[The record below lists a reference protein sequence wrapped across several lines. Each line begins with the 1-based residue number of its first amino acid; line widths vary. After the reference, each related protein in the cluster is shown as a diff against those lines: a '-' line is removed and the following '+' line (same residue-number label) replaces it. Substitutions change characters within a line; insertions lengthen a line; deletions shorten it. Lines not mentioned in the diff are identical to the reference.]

1 MRFVNKMPVAC
12 FLVSVLSTPAFAMSE
27 SFAPPEKVLVAGST
41 GETGLEVVKLLRAN
55 GAEVVGFAR
64 ESSDKAPLEEL
75 GVEIAV
81 GDAFDKS
88 SIDDVLSGGGYT
100 AVVSTLGS
108 GFRDR
113 KRVDF
118 EGNRNL
124 IDSAKN
130 AGVDRFVL
138 VTMIG
143 IGDSSQ
149 AVPDNVK
156 RMFSEVIEL
165 KTLAEDYLK
174 ESGLSYTI
182 LRPGGLLS
190 KPATGNGI
198 RSQDP
203 MTMGTIHRADLARL
217 VVDALADD
225 TQIGETYSV
234 VDANILGVPD
244 NEFIR
249 TGRPPEERE

>member
-1 MRFVNKMPVAC
+1 MRFVNKMLAAS
-12 FLVSVLSTPAFAMSE
+12 FLVPVLSVVSFAMSG
-27 SFAPPEKVLVAGST
+27 SLVPPEKVLVVGST
-41 GETGLEVVKLLRAN
+41 GETGLEVVKLLHAK
-55 GAEVVGFAR
+55 GADVVGFAR

-75 GVEIAV
+75 GVEIV
-81 GDAFDKS
+81 IGDAFDRS
-88 SIDDVLSGGGYT
+88 SIDDVLNDGGYT
-100 AVVSTLGS
+100 AIVSTLGS
-108 GFRDR
+108 GFRDQ

-124 IDSAKN
+124 VDSAKETD
-130 AGVDRFVL
+130 VDRFVL

-143 IGDSSQ
+143 VGDSSQ

-174 ESGLSYTI
+174 ASGLSYTI

-190 KPATGNGI
+190 KPATGNGM
-198 RSQDP
+198 RTQDP
-203 MTMGTIHRADLARL
+203 TIMGTIHRADLARL
-217 VVDALADD
+217 VVDALGDD

-234 VDANILGVPD
+234 FDANILGVPD

-249 TGRPPEERE
+249 TGLPPEERE